1 MTVKKRKV
9 LYISGTRAD
18 YGLVKATLLCIKNN
32 PKLKLEIIATGMHLM
47 PEFGKT
53 INEIKKDGFKI
64 HRIPATYEKD
74 NKESMAIFMGN
85 FTRLLTEKI
94 GEIKPDIILVLGD
107 RAEMLAAAIV
117 ASCLSI
123 PVAHI
128 HGGEI
133 SSTIDDNF
141 RHAITKFSN
150 IHFPVTK
157 KSGERIIKMGED
169 PWRVHVI
176 GAPGLDD
183 VLQSKIVSPQDIAKK
198 YNLDPAK
205 PILIVVQHPVTIE
218 TNLAK
223 KHMNSTMSAVKE
235 LGYEAIII
243 YPNADAGG
251 RGMIKVIEK
260 YRKFP
265 FIKIYKNIPRAD
277 YLSLLNIADAVVG
290 NSSSGI
296 LETPYFHLPTVNI
309 GTRQLGRERAEN
321 VIDVGYKKEDIKKA
335 IQKALFDATFKA
347 KAKKCANPYGGKE
360 MAGPKVTKVI
370 SRVKVNSKLLQKR
383 LSY

>member
-133 SSTIDDNF
+133 SSTIYDNF

-251 RGMIKVIEK
+251 RGIIKVIEK